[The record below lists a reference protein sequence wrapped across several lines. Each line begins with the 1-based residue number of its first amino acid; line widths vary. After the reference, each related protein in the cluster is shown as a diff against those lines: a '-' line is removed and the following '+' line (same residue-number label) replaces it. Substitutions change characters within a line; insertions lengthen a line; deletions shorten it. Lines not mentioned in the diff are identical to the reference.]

1 MSNKINLIIDS
12 DTGNDVDDA
21 FAIAYA
27 FAHKD
32 LFNIEAIT
40 IAPFNDKIRHI
51 NARDSIIEGALEASR
66 ILRYIGIKT
75 PEIVYKGSEGFVSGL
90 YEKTSPA
97 VEKIIEV
104 AKREEVTIACLGPLT
119 NIAIALTRAPEI
131 KKNIN
136 IVWFGTR
143 HTFVE
148 EFTDTNYKA
157 DKKAFEIVAKSGVL
171 LTVIPSY
178 VGKFIVTSKYEFE
191 RNVAV
196 NDVGRYLLSKIKS
209 SSRVDETD
217 LGIKTIYDLAPI
229 AYIVNPDW
237 FKTKAISINSL
248 LKEQSKVSMG
258 MLVNYVYDMAPNQLV
273 WRDFV
278 ERLTKYGNEVSP
290 AQIFFTSDTHLG
302 ILKGYRL
309 RMTPFDSF
317 DEYDNEI
324 ISRWNKVVSD
334 KDIVYHLGDFGK
346 YENVKKLKGQII
358 LVCCNYEKKDFRDFE
373 KFRASLIDLG
383 FKDVVR
389 DGAYLEQKI
398 DGDDVYMTHKPSDC
412 KEGCFNLYGHVHDLK
427 PLKKNGFNVCT
438 TYHNFTPI
446 SFEEVKKY
454 LIFIKKQSDSDVFV
468 D

>member
-1 MSNKINLIIDS
+1 MTKKINLIIDS

-27 FAHKD
+27 FSHQEI
-32 LFNIEAIT
+32 FNIEAVT
-40 IAPFNDKIRHI
+40 IAPFIDKVRHVS
-51 NARDSIIEGALEASR
+51 ARDSIIEGSLEASR
-66 ILRYIGIKT
+66 ILRYIGVKKPDLIF
-75 PEIVYKGSEGFVSGL
+75 KGSEGFVTSL
-90 YEKTSPA
+90 YNKTSPA
-97 VEKIIEV
+97 VDKIIEL
-104 AKREEVTIACLGPLT
+104 AKKEEVTIACLGPLT
-119 NIAIALTRAPEI
+119 NIAIALTKAPEI
-131 KKNIN
+131 KNNIS

-148 EFTDTNYKA
+148 EFTDTNYKT

-171 LTVIPSY
+171 MTVIPSY

-209 SSRVDETD
+209 SSQVSESD
-217 LGIKTIYDLAPI
+217 LGIKTLYDVAPI
-229 AYIVNPDW
+229 AYLINRDW
-237 FKTKAISINSL
+237 FKVKAISINSL

-278 ERLTKYGNEVSP
+278 ENVTKYGNEVSP

-309 RMTPFDSF
+309 RMTPFDRLS
-317 DEYDNEI
+317 EYDDEI
-324 ISRWNKVVSD
+324 VARWNKVVSD
-334 KDIVYHLGDFGK
+334 KDIVYHIGDFGK
-346 YENVKKLKGQII
+346 YEFVKKLKGQII
-358 LVCCNYEKKDFRDFE
+358 LICGNYEKKDFRDFD
-373 KFRASLIDLG
+373 KFRTKLIELG
-383 FKDVVR
+383 FKDVIR
-389 DGAYLEQKI
+389 DGAFLEQKI
-398 DGDDVYMTHKPSDC
+398 DGNDVYMTHKPTDC
-412 KEGCFNLYGHVHDLK
+412 REGCFNLYGHVHDLK

-438 TYHNFTPI
+438 TYHNFTPV

-454 LIFIKKQSDSDVFV
+454 LIFIKKQSDADVFV